1 MAGYLRHLYG
11 LQPHS
16 PPPITLGRINYNF
29 NFPDFPAV
37 DFHPSERIFHFSWFK
52 PSRHGKILSLAVR
65 CLLLWTSH
73 ARAPQLVDDLI
84 NHLIVFDHLEKAMDL
99 LCKHHL
105 LLPRTRIPYQSPR
118 PYDLQATYRPTNLFF
133 PNLHPDQE

>member
-1 MAGYLRHLYG
+1 MAGYLRHLHE

-16 PPPITLGRINYNF
+16 SPPITLGLINYNF

-37 DFHPSERIFHFSWFK
+37 DFHPSERIFHFFLVQTFAPWKDPEPRCSLFAAMDK
-52 PSRHGKILSLAVR
+52 PRSRS
-65 CLLLWTSH
+65 
-73 ARAPQLVDDLI
+73 QLVDDLI

-105 LLPRTRIPYQSPR
+105 LLPRTCILHQGPR
-118 PYDLQATYRPTNLFF
+118 PYDPQATYQPTNLFF
-133 PNLHPDQE
+133 PNLPPDQE